1 MHISKNTMLD
11 LLDHSDLTLGIQK
24 FSSLEIDNSDFLNSE
39 QMAHFF
45 VNSALLVS
53 ILSFVKEQAWL
64 QDKEDKKQ
72 NSSTSYEEL
81 IDNLFSTEIEL
92 MNFVRKY
99 IIKTGRNNIGKLS
112 SKTKLL
118 ETMIIS
124 LVKDR
129 TPKEKKKFVIQ
140 SLKEMSKHF
149 IFEEKLQNGRLQHLG
164 HRGPRL
170 YRTFDKLDEI
180 FEIDYGL
187 DQSRNIKNDNNERL
201 YEGAGVGVQSGY
213 STILLSLINS
223 SPSHGSRIVDLGSGY
238 GRVGLVCSLLR
249 PDIEFV
255 GFEYVPHRVEVSN
268 IACHDLDLADNL
280 SFKTQDLSLSTF
292 KIPEADIYYLYDPF
306 TKETYQYVLKQI
318 VEVSKSR
325 DVTIITKGNA
335 RSWLLDISKAHGWQS
350 PIFIDE
356 GNLCIF
362 KSSKE

>member
-1 MHISKNTMLD
+1 MQHPHSLKGD

-92 MNFVRKY
+92 MNVVRKY

-149 IFEEKLQNGRLQHLG
+149 IFEEK
-164 HRGPRL
+164 
-170 YRTFDKLDEI
+170 
-180 FEIDYGL
+180 
-187 DQSRNIKNDNNERL
+187 
-201 YEGAGVGVQSGY
+201 
-213 STILLSLINS
+213 
-223 SPSHGSRIVDLGSGY
+223 
-238 GRVGLVCSLLR
+238 
-249 PDIEFV
+249 
-255 GFEYVPHRVEVSN
+255 
-268 IACHDLDLADNL
+268 
-280 SFKTQDLSLSTF
+280 
-292 KIPEADIYYLYDPF
+292 
-306 TKETYQYVLKQI
+306 
-318 VEVSKSR
+318 
-325 DVTIITKGNA
+325 
-335 RSWLLDISKAHGWQS
+335 
-350 PIFIDE
+350 
-356 GNLCIF
+356 
-362 KSSKE
+362 